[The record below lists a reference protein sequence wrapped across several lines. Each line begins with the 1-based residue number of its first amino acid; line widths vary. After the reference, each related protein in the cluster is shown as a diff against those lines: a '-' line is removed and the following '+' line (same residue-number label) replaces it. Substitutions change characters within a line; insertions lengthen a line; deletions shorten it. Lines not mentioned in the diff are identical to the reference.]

1 MDQTNADQDSKPEI
15 GNYQHENIITNAST
29 NLIGPTIMEGVEP
42 NVQRHVKTQPES
54 SRLVCIFLRSRE
66 RDNSQVR

>member
-29 NLIGPTIMEGVEP
+29 NLIGPTIIRDVEP
-42 NVQRHVKTQPES
+42 NVQRHVKTQPKS
-54 SRLVCIFLRSRE
+54 SRLVRIFL
-66 RDNSQVR
+66 